1 MVYQALSMHSI
12 NRSKCLAL
20 SIQLQIIKMKNRFIT
35 AMVLLIG
42 SIFIACQ
49 EEIRRPEVQVIPLP
63 ASLNNMEGVFQIG
76 SGTKILINSDN
87 KEMHRVT
94 AVLTRHLEGLYG
106 IACKVSFSGT
116 ADKKAIFVKLNT
128 GLSIPKEAYN
138 LVVTPKGIL
147 LESPTPN
154 GLFYGIQTLVQ
165 LMPPIQQN
173 LSEVVVPA
181 VEIKDS
187 PRFVWRG
194 LHLDVGRHFMP
205 KEFILKYLD
214 YMALHKLNTF
224 HWHLT
229 EDQGWRIEI
238 KKFPRLTEVGSVRKE
253 TLVGHY
259 GSNSYDG
266 KPVGGFYTQE
276 EVKEIVAYASERYI
290 TVVPE
295 IEMPGHALAALA
307 SYPELGCTGGPY
319 EVGTTWGVFDDVY
332 CAGNAKTDT
341 FLMDVL
347 KEVIPLF
354 PGEYFH
360 IGGDE
365 CPKTRWE
372 KCPVCK
378 LKMKEEG
385 LRTTHELQS
394 YFVQRMEKFLND
406 NGKKLIGWDE
416 ILEGGLAP
424 NAAVMSW
431 RGEAGGIAAAKEHHY
446 VVMTPGEYCYLDHY
460 QADPKN
466 EPLAIGGYLPLK
478 KLYSYEPV
486 PVTLSKE
493 EAQYI
498 LGAQGNVW
506 TEYMQTPQQVE
517 YMVFP
522 RAAALAEVVWSPKTS
537 RDFDNFKNRLNR
549 LTKFYDLLGINY
561 CKAEFKQ

>member
-1 MVYQALSMHSI
+1 MKKYFS
-12 NRSKCLAL
+12 LAFISLL
-20 SIQLQIIKMKNRFIT
+20 SIGFW
-35 AMVLLIG
+35 
-42 SIFIACQ
+42 SCQ
-49 EEIRRPEVQVIPLP
+49 AEIRRPDVQIIPMP
-63 ASLNNMEGVFQIG
+63 ASLTNMEGTFSIG
-76 SGTKILINSDN
+76 SKTKILINSES
-87 KEMHRVT
+87 KEMQKVT
-94 AVLTRHLEGLYG
+94 SDLTRHLEDFYQ
-106 IACKVSFSGT
+106 IKNKVTFSG
-116 ADKKAIFVKLNT
+116 APEKKTIFIKLNT
-128 GLSIPKEAYN
+128 GLSISKEAYN
-138 LVVTPKGIL
+138 LVVSSKGII
-147 LESPTPN
+147 LESPSPN
-154 GLFYGIQTLVQ
+154 GLFYGIQTLLQ
-165 LMPPIQQN
+165 LMPPIKQK
-173 LSEVVVPA
+173 LPEVVVPA
-181 VEIKDS
+181 VEIRDT
-187 PRFVWRG
+187 PRFAWRG

-214 YMALHKLNTF
+214 YMAFHKFNTF

-238 KKFPRLTEVGSVRKE
+238 KKYPKLTEVGSIRKE

-259 GSNSYDG
+259 GSKVYDG
-266 KPVGGFYTQE
+266 TPVGGFYTQDDIR
-276 EVKEIVAYASERYI
+276 EIVAYASDRFI

-307 SYPELGCTGGPY
+307 AYPDLGCTGGPY

-365 CPKTRWE
+365 CPKTRWQ
-372 KCPVCK
+372 KCPLCK
-378 LKMKEEG
+378 ERMKTEG
-385 LRTTHELQS
+385 LRTENELQS
-394 YFVQRMEKFLND
+394 FFVQRIEKFLNE

-431 RGEAGGIAAAKEHHY
+431 RGEKGGIAAAKEHHF

-478 KLYSYEPV
+478 KVYSYEPV
-486 PVTLSKE
+486 PSSLTEEESK
-493 EAQYI
+493 YVM
-498 LGAQGNVW
+498 GAQGNVW
-506 TEYMQTPQQVE
+506 TEYMKTPQQVE
-517 YMVFP
+517 YMVYP
-522 RAAALAEVVWSPKTS
+522 RAAALAEVVWSPKGPK
-537 RDFDNFKNRLNR
+537 DFENFKNRLIR
-549 LTKFYDLLGINY
+549 LTKFYDILGINY
-561 CKAEFKQ
+561 CKAEFKR

>member
-1 MVYQALSMHSI
+1 
-12 NRSKCLAL
+12 
-20 SIQLQIIKMKNRFIT
+20 MKNQLF
-35 AMVLLIG
+35 AMILLLIG
-42 SIFIACQ
+42 TILTACQ
-49 EEIRRPEVQVIPLP
+49 EEIRRPDIMLIPQP
-63 ASLNNMEGVFQIG
+63 ASLNNLEGVFQIS
-76 SGTKILINSDN
+76 SGTKILINSDS

-94 AVLTRHLEGLYG
+94 ADLSRHLEGMYE
-106 IACKVSFSGT
+106 IKCKVSFSG
-116 ADKKAIFVKLNT
+116 AAEKKSIFIKLNT
-128 GLSIPKEAYN
+128 GLSISRESYN

-147 LESPTPN
+147 LESPSPN

-165 LMPPIQQN
+165 MMPPVKQS
-173 LSEVVVPA
+173 LSEVVVPSA
-181 VEIKDS
+181 EIKDS
-187 PRFVWRG
+187 PRFTWRG

-214 YMALHKLNTF
+214 YMAFHKLNTF

-266 KPVGGFYTQE
+266 KPAGGFYTQE
-276 EVKEIVAYASERYI
+276 EVKEIVAYASDRFI

-365 CPKTRWE
+365 CPKTRWKE
-372 KCPVCK
+372 CPVCK
-378 LKMKEEG
+378 QKMKEEG
-385 LRTTHELQS
+385 LKTEHELQS
-394 YFVQRMEKFLND
+394 YFVQRMERFLNE

-431 RGEAGGIAAAKEHHY
+431 RGEDGGIAAARERHY

-460 QADPKN
+460 QADPKT

-478 KLYSYEPV
+478 KLYGYEPIPAV
-486 PVTLSKE
+486 LSKE
-493 EAQYI
+493 EAKYV

-506 TEYMQTPQQVE
+506 TEYMQTPAQVE

-522 RAAALAEVVWSPKTS
+522 RAAALAEVVWSPKGA
-537 RDFDNFKNRLNR
+537 RDFDGFKTRLSR
-549 LTKFYDLLGINY
+549 LSKFYDLMGINY

>member
-1 MVYQALSMHSI
+1 MRENILSANLSNCVALSMQKTILNMRKISYPMLLLFGGI
-12 NRSKCLAL
+12 LFL
-20 SIQLQIIKMKNRFIT
+20 S
-35 AMVLLIG
+35 
-42 SIFIACQ
+42 CQ
-49 EEIRRPEVQVIPLP
+49 EEIRRPDVHVVPLP
-63 ASLNNMEGVFQIG
+63 ASMNNMEGVFQIS
-76 SGTKILINSDN
+76 SGTKILINSDS

-94 AVLTRHLEGLYG
+94 SDLSRHLEGLYD
-106 IACKVSFSGT
+106 IQCKVSFSG
-116 ADKKAIFVKLNT
+116 AAEKKAIFIKLNT
-128 GLSIPKEAYN
+128 GLPISKEAYN
-138 LVVTPKGIL
+138 LVVSPKGIL
-147 LESPTPN
+147 LESPSPN

-165 LMPPIQQN
+165 LMPPIKQE
-173 LSEVVVPA
+173 LSEVVVPS
-181 VEIKDS
+181 VEIRDS
-187 PRFVWRG
+187 PRFSWRG

-205 KEFILKYLD
+205 KEFILKYID
-214 YMALHKLNTF
+214 YMAFHKLNTF

-259 GSNSYDG
+259 GSDSYDG
-266 KPVGGFYTQE
+266 KSVGGFYTQE
-276 EVKEIVAYASERYI
+276 EVKEIVAYAADRFV

-307 SYPELGCTGGPY
+307 AYPELGCTGGPY

-332 CAGNAKTDT
+332 CAGNARTDT

-372 KCPVCK
+372 KCPLCK
-378 LKMKEEG
+378 QKMKEEG
-385 LRTTHELQS
+385 LRTEHELQS
-394 YFVQRMEKFLND
+394 FFVQRMEKFLNE

-431 RGEAGGIAAAKEHHY
+431 RGEAGGIAAAQEHHY

-466 EPLAIGGYLPLK
+466 EPLAIGGYLTLE
-478 KLYSYEPV
+478 KLYGYEPV
-486 PVTLSKE
+486 PAILSKD
-493 EAQYI
+493 EAKYI

-506 TEYMQTPQQVE
+506 TEYMKTPEQVE

-522 RAAALAEVVWSPKTS
+522 RAAALAEVVWSPKGTK
-537 RDFDNFKNRLNR
+537 DYGNFKTRLNR

-561 CKAEFKQ
+561 CKAEFKL

>member
-1 MVYQALSMHSI
+1 
-12 NRSKCLAL
+12 
-20 SIQLQIIKMKNRFIT
+20 
-35 AMVLLIG
+35 
-42 SIFIACQ
+42 
-49 EEIRRPEVQVIPLP
+49 
-63 ASLNNMEGVFQIG
+63 
-76 SGTKILINSDN
+76 
-87 KEMHRVT
+87 
-94 AVLTRHLEGLYG
+94 
-106 IACKVSFSGT
+106 
-116 ADKKAIFVKLNT
+116 
-128 GLSIPKEAYN
+128 
-138 LVVTPKGIL
+138 
-147 LESPTPN
+147 
-154 GLFYGIQTLVQ
+154 
-165 LMPPIQQN
+165 
-173 LSEVVVPA
+173 
-181 VEIKDS
+181 
-187 PRFVWRG
+187 
-194 LHLDVGRHFMP
+194 MP

-214 YMALHKLNTF
+214 YMAFHKLNTF

-266 KPVGGFYTQE
+266 KPAGGFYTQE
-276 EVKEIVAYASERYI
+276 EVKEIVAYASDRFI

-365 CPKTRWE
+365 CPKTRWKE
-372 KCPVCK
+372 CPVCK
-378 LKMKEEG
+378 QKMKEEG
-385 LRTTHELQS
+385 LKTEHELQS
-394 YFVQRMEKFLND
+394 YFVQRMERFLNE

-431 RGEAGGIAAAKEHHY
+431 RGEDGGIAAARERHY

-460 QADPKN
+460 QADPIT

-478 KLYSYEPV
+478 KLYGYEPI
-486 PVTLSKE
+486 PAILSKE
-493 EAQYI
+493 EAKYV

-506 TEYMQTPQQVE
+506 TEYMQTPAQVE

-522 RAAALAEVVWSPKTS
+522 RAAALAEVVWSPKGA
-537 RDFDNFKNRLNR
+537 RDFDGFKTRLSR
-549 LTKFYDLLGINY
+549 LSKFYDLMGINY
-561 CKAEFKQ
+561 CKTEFKQ